1 MGKDM
6 KKSKGHKD
14 ASSLLFEYGT
24 NPGYCTVRLCILL
37 RPWGY
42 ILDWRRLSIMSGT
55 CSTEALDGARNS
67 GSQCWN
73 IDPDC

>member
-14 ASSLLFEYGT
+14 AISLLFEYGT
-24 NPGYCTVRLCILL
+24 DLGYCTVRLWILL

-42 ILDWRRLSIMSGT
+42 ILDWRKLSIISGT
-55 CSTEALDGARNS
+55 FSTEALNGARNS